1 MKNKILVVGGAGYI
15 GGSLTDILLEG
26 DFDVTIYD
34 NLLYEDRYLKTVKFI
49 FGDVRDCKK
58 LNSIIHDYDAV
69 IWLAGIVG
77 DQACAIHKETT
88 QQVNFDSVKWLVDNY
103 KGKIIFTSTCSV
115 YGINDDLIDESAKP
129 NPLSHYALSKLEAE
143 SYIIRNCE
151 NYTIFRLGTLFG
163 LGDRFSRIR
172 LDLVVNA
179 LVYKGLSEKLLPI
192 NGGEQWR
199 PLLHVRDVGMATRF
213 CLKNNI
219 SGLYNLGYKN
229 FRIRDI
235 AEEISSHVE
244 NVDTKFTD
252 IPFED
257 LRNYKIINNKMLST
271 GWTPKYSLKDG
282 INQMSLIIKGERIKD
297 LSNIVYSNEK
307 YLQNAYRMMRCSF
320 AHNSDFI
327 TTQYINKAFC

>member
-1 MKNKILVVGGAGYI
+1 MKKNKTLVVGGAGYI

-219 SGLYNLGYKN
+219 FGLYNLGYKN
-229 FRIRDI
+229 FRIKDI
-235 AEEISSHVE
+235 AAEIAERIQGV
-244 NVDTKFTD
+244 KIQFTD

-257 LRNYKIINNKMLST
+257 LRNYKTLNDKMLNT
-271 GWTPKYSLKDG
+271 GWTPRYSLQDG
-282 INQMSLIIKGERIKD
+282 IEEMYLVINQGRIKNLLD
-297 LSNIVYSNEK
+297 TVYSNEK
-307 YLQNAYRMMRCSF
+307 HLRAAYREIRLND
-320 AHNSDFI
+320 AKNSGGH
-327 TTQYINKAFC
+327 INKTLQR

>member
-77 DQACAIHKETT
+77 DQACEIHKETT

-103 KGKIIFTSTCSV
+103 KGKIVFTSTCSI
-115 YGINDDLIDESAKP
+115 YGINNDLIDELAEP
-129 NPLSHYALSKLEAE
+129 NPLSLYASSKLEAE
-143 SYIIRNCE
+143 RYIVKNHS
-151 NYTIFRLGTLFG
+151 NYAIFRLGTLFG

-229 FRIRDI
+229 FRIKDI
-235 AEEISSHVE
+235 ATEIAERIQGV
-244 NVDTKFTD
+244 KIQFTD
-252 IPFED
+252 ISFED
-257 LRNYKIINNKMLST
+257 LRNYKVLNDKILNT
-271 GWTPKYSLKDG
+271 GWTPRYSLQDG
-282 INQMSLIIKGERIKD
+282 IEEMYLVINQGRIKNLLD
-297 LSNIVYSNEK
+297 TVYSNEK
-307 YLQNAYRMMRCSF
+307 HLRAAYREIRLNDVK
-320 AHNSDFI
+320 NSG
-327 TTQYINKAFC
+327 YINKTLQQ

>member
-103 KGKIIFTSTCSV
+103 KGKIVFTSTCSI
-115 YGINDDLIDESAKP
+115 YGINNDLIDELAEP
-129 NPLSHYALSKLEAE
+129 NPLSLYASSKLEAE
-143 SYIIRNCE
+143 RYIVKNHS
-151 NYTIFRLGTLFG
+151 NYAIFRLGTLFG

-229 FRIRDI
+229 FRIKDI
-235 AEEISSHVE
+235 ATEIAERIQGV
-244 NVDTKFTD
+244 KIQFTD
-252 IPFED
+252 ISFED
-257 LRNYKIINNKMLST
+257 LRNYKVLNDKMLNT
-271 GWTPKYSLKDG
+271 GWTPRYSLQDG
-282 INQMSLIIKGERIKD
+282 IEEMYLVINQGRIKNLLD
-297 LSNIVYSNEK
+297 TVYSNEK
-307 YLQNAYRMMRCSF
+307 HLRAAYREIRLNDVK
-320 AHNSDFI
+320 NSG
-327 TTQYINKAFC
+327 YINKTLQQ

>member
-15 GGSLTDILLEG
+15 GGSLTDTLLEG

-49 FGDVRDCKK
+49 FGDARDCKK

-103 KGKIIFTSTCSV
+103 KGKIVFTSTCSI
-115 YGINDDLIDESAKP
+115 YGINNDLIDELAEP
-129 NPLSHYALSKLEAE
+129 NPLSLYASSKLEAE
-143 SYIIRNCE
+143 RYIVKNHS

-229 FRIRDI
+229 FRIKDI
-235 AEEISSHVE
+235 ATEIAERIQGV
-244 NVDTKFTD
+244 KIQFTD
-252 IPFED
+252 ISFED
-257 LRNYKIINNKMLST
+257 LRNYKVLNDKMLNT
-271 GWTPKYSLKDG
+271 GWTPRYSLQDG
-282 INQMSLIIKGERIKD
+282 IEEMYLVINQGRIKNLLD
-297 LSNIVYSNEK
+297 TVYSNEK
-307 YLQNAYRMMRCSF
+307 HLRAAYREIRLNDVK
-320 AHNSDFI
+320 NSG
-327 TTQYINKAFC
+327 YINKTLQQ